1 MEDSLLKCK
10 DETDKEYGLR
20 LAMNKD
26 IYGISWTKICDLMFE
41 ATGVRKDESAYRK
54 YYMAFID
61 GMDYQKNK
69 DPSEQMDELMN
80 KELDV

>member
-1 MEDSLLKCK
+1 MEDSLLKHK

-26 IYGISWTKICDLMFE
+26 IYGISWTRICDLMLE

-61 GMDYQKNK
+61 GMDYQKIKTRLNK
-69 DPSEQMDELMN
+69 WTS
-80 KELDV
+80 